1 MPSPIKAFLPLTD
14 HLATAGQPPVEAF
27 ASLRAEGFERVINL
41 GLLGQPY
48 SLPDERS
55 AVLASG
61 MAYRHIPVPF
71 EAPDPGQFADFL
83 CEMDSAQGEKVFLH
97 CAANYRATAFAG
109 LYAVRRL
116 GWERAQAEAF
126 LGKVWQPNPV
136 WRAFL
141 DSLYEPAAPAHPGTH
156 LEGRVFRPVSNT
168 PNGEVAEA
176 TRFRYHEEAGRIW
189 AEYRGGGIR
198 KGHLSGR
205 RISGTE
211 LEFGYRHVNDAGE
224 ERTGECRSTIRIEP
238 DGRLRIREKWRWTN
252 GDCSQGESEILE
264 SPD

>member
-1 MPSPIKAFLPLTD
+1 MLPSINAFLPLTD
-14 HLATAGQPPVEAF
+14 HLATAGQPSNEAF
-27 ASLRAEGFERVINL
+27 PSLRAAGFDRVINL

-48 SLPDERS
+48 SLPDEQS
-55 AVLASG
+55 SVLAAG
-61 MAYRHIPVPF
+61 MAYNHIPVPF

-97 CAANYRATAFAG
+97 CAANYRATSFAA

-116 GWERAQAEAF
+116 GWERSQAEAF
-126 LGKVWQPNPV
+126 LAKVWQPNPV

-141 DSLYEPAAPAHPGTH
+141 DGLYEPPAPAQPTD

-176 TRFRYHEEAGRIW
+176 TRFQYHEEAGRIW
-189 AEYRGGGIR
+189 AAYQGGGIR
-198 KGHLSGR
+198 TGHLSGR
-205 RISGTE
+205 RISDTE

-224 ERTGECRSTIRIEP
+224 ERTGECRSTIRTEP
-238 DGRLRIREKWRWTN
+238 GGLLRIREKWRWTN
-252 GDCSQGESEILE
+252 GDCSEGESEIVE
-264 SPD
+264 SRD